1 MVGDVVQV
9 LYKGMGRAVDVGDEV
24 ELVLKEVGQHHFQW
38 IWRVIQM
45 VVGSKATYHSP
56 RFPLVP
62 IQNTPPYQTALA
74 EVTMAIMVHKVTQL
88 VLATRYDQ
96 NHAQSQGVW
105 LHLCLWRVLGVLRL
119 VLILVVQFVC
129 PYLMGQERYD
139 QFS

>member
-1 MVGDVVQV
+1 
-9 LYKGMGRAVDVGDEV
+9 
-24 ELVLKEVGQHHFQW
+24 
-38 IWRVIQM
+38 M

-62 IQNTPPYQTALA
+62 IPNTPPHQTALA
-74 EVTMAIMVHKVTQL
+74 EVTMVIMVHKVTQL

-96 NHAQSQGVW
+96 NHDRSQGVW
-105 LHLCLWRVLGVLRL
+105 LHLHLQRVLGVLRL
-119 VLILVVQFVC
+119 ALILAVQFVC

>member
-9 LYKGMGRAVDVGDEV
+9 LYKGMGRAVDMGDEV

-56 RFPLVP
+56 RFLLVP
-62 IQNTPPYQTALA
+62 ILNTPPHQTSLA
-74 EVTMAIMVHKVTQL
+74 EVTMVIMVHKMTQL

-96 NHAQSQGVW
+96 NHTQSQGAW

-119 VLILVVQFVC
+119 ALVLVIQFVC
-129 PYLMGQERYD
+129 PYPMGQERYD
-139 QFS
+139 QFL